1 MLLPAAQRPNDH
13 DLPMFLK
20 RMTWVDFQNGL
31 DDEQAFHRL
40 VCGIRGIAPGPG
52 PGPAIF
58 EGECPYRG
66 LDVFEEKHARFFF
79 GRKAQVDWLLSHR
92 LTPMAE
98 SSHVQRFLAILGPSG
113 SGKSSLAR
121 AGLIPALRSGK
132 ISGSEIWPVT
142 ILRPGAQPLEAL
154 AGAVETAG
162 ETSGGAIYD
171 RIADQQNGERSLHRA
186 IHLTLG
192 EPSRAGRL
200 VVLVDQFEEVFTLCA
215 DESARRAFIANLLH
229 AATVVGGPTLVL
241 LTMRV
246 DFLGKCAAYPDLAA
260 ALSDGQELV
269 GPMSEDELR
278 LAIERP
284 AELAGC
290 ALEQGLTDLLLQDV
304 QGQAGALPLLEYTL
318 LEIWNRRQGRRL
330 TVAAYK
336 ELGGVQGGAGEAGRR
351 GSQEVHRY
359 GTEGLPADLPAAD
372 AAGEGT
378 EDTKRRAS
386 FDELIASEAER
397 ATVEEVVHKLADAR
411 LITTEGRETPA
422 AAGVQPRGTEGSESP
437 ALPPG
442 ERQPPRYVEVAHEA
456 LIRGW
461 TQLRQWIDADRAG
474 LRVRHQL
481 TEAAR
486 EWTEHARDVGFLF
499 QGTRLAGAREWAE
512 AHPRSSI
519 LGNANSSKPASSMS
533 CTSRHCN

>member
-1 MLLPAAQRPNDH
+1 MAVPSSSQYDVFLSHSSVDKPRVEELARRLKQAGIEPFLDKWNLIPGQPWQEALEEALGQSASCAVVIGPGQLGPGQLGPWQNEEMRAALEHRVSRSRGKFPVIPVLLPAAQRPNDH

-52 PGPAIF
+52 PGQAIF

-92 LTPMAE
+92 LTPMVE

-359 GTEGLPADLPAAD
+359 GTGGLPADLPAAD
-372 AAGEGT
+372 AAGGG
-378 EDTKRRAS
+378 DRGHQAPRLVRRA
-386 FDELIASEAER
+386 D
-397 ATVEEVVHKLADAR
+397 R
-411 LITTEGRETPA
+411 L
-422 AAGVQPRGTEGSESP
+422 
-437 ALPPG
+437 
-442 ERQPPRYVEVAHEA
+442 
-456 LIRGW
+456 
-461 TQLRQWIDADRAG
+461 
-474 LRVRHQL
+474 
-481 TEAAR
+481 
-486 EWTEHARDVGFLF
+486 
-499 QGTRLAGAREWAE
+499 
-512 AHPRSSI
+512 
-519 LGNANSSKPASSMS
+519 
-533 CTSRHCN
+533 